1 MSGGRQAGAVLL
13 ALGVLALQS
22 GCSGSVQA
30 GAASAEGGQ
39 NRRDTRIVHED
50 CAIESGEKLDAN
62 GDGRP
67 DVWLVKSGA
76 REVCRA
82 VDLNFDGKVD
92 AWTYFDSAGQLRR
105 RERDYDRDGLV
116 EEISIY
122 KGGVLVEQQRSTALA
137 DRLDTWQF
145 YKAGKLASAERDADA
160 DGTVDQWWEFKDD
173 KCPMIH
179 SDVDGDGRPDPG
191 ATIDYCKQTGYVPPT
206 RSGPAATKHTFE
218 RPGTLP
224 EELENKEAP
233 PEGGE
238 TEPKG
243 DKK

>member
-1 MSGGRQAGAVLL
+1 MRGGTLGKVLL
-13 ALGVLALQS
+13 GLGVLALQS
-22 GCSGSVQA
+22 GCSGSVQG
-30 GAASAEGGQ
+30 GASSADGKQ
-39 NRRDTRIVHED
+39 QRRDTRILHED
-50 CAIESGEKLDAN
+50 CDLSDGEKLDAN
-62 GDGRP
+62 GDSKP
-67 DVWLVKSGA
+67 DVWLIKKGG

-92 AWTYFDSAGQLRR
+92 AWSYFDESGRVRR

-122 KGGVLVEQQRSTALA
+122 SAGSLKEQQRSTALA

-145 YKAGKLASAERDADA
+145 FEAGQLKRAERDSDA
-160 DGTVDQWWEFKDD
+160 DGVIDQWWEFTQD

-206 RSGPAATKHTFE
+206 RGGPQTTKHTFE

-233 PEGGE
+233 GGAE
-238 TEPKG
+238 KAPPKG
-243 DKK
+243 EKK